1 MGTSEIRVG
10 LLSGVSI
17 IKLRSREGLLVKGQ
31 GLSLSCNE
39 LEILTDEI
47 FPVKRLYR
55 VFTDDF
61 ERLED
66 ALDAA
71 LKSDESPIRGAVEVG
86 REIEPYAHW
95 GYHNAGFW
103 TFAGEF
109 NGEEEAL
116 SFARYLEEKGG
127 KPWIKSELRGNCPGK
142 AKVITEKGEFE
153 AELPLDIIPSG
164 DKTLVLNMPVG
175 EGFHWEHREDLHYR
189 GSFEVL
195 GTPGGGFYLVNRIPL
210 EDYLKSVVSS
220 EMGEAPLEALK
231 AQAIAARN
239 TLLSTLKRHH
249 YFDPFDIC
257 ATDHCQVYLGV
268 KGENEMSSRAVEE
281 TSGEILVFDGRICD
295 TRFAKVCGG
304 ITENFEHVWGGKG
317 LDYLISHRD
326 NDSDGLLL
334 RTEEDVRNFIDV
346 PPPSFCS
353 DHELFRWKIRM
364 ERGKLE
370 SILKEKTGTS
380 LELVDIVP
388 VKRGA
393 SGRIIEIKLIGKERE
408 LIIRG
413 ELRIRNALSESHL
426 FSSLFYVVKLGE
438 NDGLPDAF
446 EFRGGGFGHGVGMC
460 QIGAIGMA
468 RKGYNYHEILAH
480 YYPGTELVKVE

>member
-1 MGTSEIRVG
+1 M
-10 LLSGVSI
+10 
-17 IKLRSREGLLVKGQ
+17 KGH
-31 GLSLSCNE
+31 GLSLSCKE
-39 LEILTDEI
+39 LEIHTDET

-66 ALDAA
+66 ALDTA

-86 REIEPYAHW
+86 RGIEPYVHW

-103 TFAGEF
+103 AFAGEF
-109 NGEEEAL
+109 DGEEEAL
-116 SFARYLEEKGG
+116 SFARHLEEKGER
-127 KPWIKSELRGNCPGK
+127 PWIKSELRGNCPDK
-142 AKVITEKGEFE
+142 VKVITEKGELE

-164 DKTLVLNMPVG
+164 DKTLVLDLPVG
-175 EGFHWEHREDLHYR
+175 EGFHWEHRENLHYR

-195 GTPGGGFYLVNRIPL
+195 GTPGGGLYLVNRVSL

-249 YFDPFDIC
+249 YYDPFDIC

-281 TSGEILVFDGRICD
+281 TSGEILVFEGKICD

-304 ITENFEHVWGGKG
+304 VTENFEQVWGGKSI
-317 LDYLISHRD
+317 DYLISHRD
-326 NDSDGLLL
+326 SDSNGLLL
-334 RTEEDVRNFIDV
+334 RTEEEVRNFIDD

-353 DHELFRWKIRM
+353 DHELFRWKIKVDRK
-364 ERGKLE
+364 KLE
-370 SILKEKTGTS
+370 SIVKEKTGTS
-380 LELVDIVP
+380 LELIDIIP
-388 VKRGA
+388 VRRGA

-426 FSSLFYVVKLGE
+426 YSSLFYVVKLGE
-438 NDGLPDAF
+438 KDGLPDAF

-468 RKGYNYHEILAH
+468 RMGYNYREILAH
-480 YYPGTELVKVE
+480 YYPGTDLIKVE